1 MKTNWEFRRRV
12 GSQTPVLV
20 ADIRVTPR
28 VTSKLDAVPEVKTG
42 DALAFEAQNRL
53 KRSSVV
59 GHLEW

>member
-1 MKTNWEFRRRV
+1 MMKTNWEFLASRRV
-12 GSQTPVLV
+12 QTPVLV
-20 ADIRVTPR
+20 ADIRVTR
-28 VTSKLDAVPEVKTG
+28 ESLSAGRSAEVKTG